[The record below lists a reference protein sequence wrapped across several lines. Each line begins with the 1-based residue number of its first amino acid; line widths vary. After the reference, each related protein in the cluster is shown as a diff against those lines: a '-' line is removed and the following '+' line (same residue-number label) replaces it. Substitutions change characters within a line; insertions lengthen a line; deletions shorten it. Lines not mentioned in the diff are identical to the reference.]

1 MQIFQLEFKKK
12 QQVQL
17 DLFASYMPQDLIE
30 EYKIQLKAYKRI
42 QRRLYRMHRNL
53 VEMNQEPDLNLLD
66 ENGLINLDVYR
77 IEKQWKH
84 LKKRV
89 KDTLNHLN
97 EEKELLEEWFRAFA
111 QLLDLKNKK
120 YNPMGYH

>member
-1 MQIFQLEFKKK
+1 MQIYKLEFKKN
-12 QQVQL
+12 QQGQL

-66 ENGLINLDVYR
+66 ENGLVNLDVYR

-89 KDTLNHLN
+89 KYTLNHLN

-111 QLLDLKNKK
+111 KLLDLKNKK
-120 YNPMGYH
+120 YHPMGYH

>member
-66 ENGLINLDVYR
+66 ENGLVNLDVYR

-89 KDTLNHLN
+89 KHTLNHLN

-111 QLLDLKNKK
+111 ELLDLKNKK
-120 YNPMGYH
+120 YNPMWYH

>member
-1 MQIFQLEFKKK
+1 MQILQLEFKKK

-30 EYKIQLKAYKRI
+30 EYKIQLKAYKKI

-66 ENGLINLDVYR
+66 ENGLVNLDVYR

-84 LKKRV
+84 LKKCV
-89 KDTLNHLN
+89 KHTLNHLN

>member
-30 EYKIQLKAYKRI
+30 EYKIQLKAYKKI

-66 ENGLINLDVYR
+66 ENGLVNLDVYR

-89 KDTLNHLN
+89 KYTLNHLN

-120 YNPMGYH
+120 YMLY

>member
-66 ENGLINLDVYR
+66 ENGLVNLDVYR

-89 KDTLNHLN
+89 KHTLNHLN

-120 YNPMGYH
+120 YNPIGYH

>member
-30 EYKIQLKAYKRI
+30 EYKIQLKAYKKI

-66 ENGLINLDVYR
+66 ENGLVNLDVYR

-89 KDTLNHLN
+89 KYTLNHLN